1 MWTQGAD
8 ARLDDEAG
16 FTLVEMLLA
25 VVITGMIMAVISGA
39 LILTLRLSP
48 TVTARARYS
57 ADAGI
62 LSTFMAD
69 DVANAVSPDGTEP
82 AMQLMYA
89 RSTPLYPPQL
99 TTPAPPATLMTIPVC
114 SAGGWIDLGSFYQPD
129 KSLVEYYALMSTQA
143 YVSGGNTYQQLDF
156 YRYKVGQTPQ
166 RVLSGYCQSS
176 AGFASIT
183 FLPTPTVSANGLDF
197 SFGMFVVV
205 ETPGGLPEKF
215 SFQGSRRTT
224 SGP

>member
-1 MWTQGAD
+1 MRTQDAD

-25 VVITGMIMAVISGA
+25 VVITGMIMAVVSGA

-82 AMQLMYA
+82 AMKLMYA
-89 RSTPLYPPQL
+89 RSTRLYPPQL
-99 TTPAPPATLMTIPVC
+99 TTPIPPATADSVC
-114 SAGGWIDLGSFYQPD
+114 TAGGWIDLGSFYQPD
-129 KSLVEYYALMSTQA
+129 KSLVEY
-143 YVSGGNTYQQLDF
+143 
-156 YRYKVGQTPQ
+156 VG
-166 RVLSGYCQSS
+166 
-176 AGFASIT
+176 
-183 FLPTPTVSANGLDF
+183 
-197 SFGMFVVV
+197 
-205 ETPGGLPEKF
+205 
-215 SFQGSRRTT
+215 
-224 SGP
+224 